1 VSSGA
6 IGLADTRPLA
16 RAATSTRLVRA
27 IAAAG
32 AVAAATFA
40 LTAALR
46 EPPAS
51 AGLLPAGSDGVVVLD
66 LSASIPPQTYRRVA
80 LTLDRLARSNGRYGL
95 VVFSDTAYLALP
107 PRTPARELRTFE
119 RFFRVPPR
127 SGGILGT
134 PAENP
139 WTHGFSAGTR
149 ISTGLSVA
157 LEAIR
162 RDRLSEPAVLLV
174 SDLDNEIR
182 DIEPLARVAVEYRER
197 RIPLH
202 VVALD
207 AAPEDRRT
215 LESLVGRPA
224 DVVDAPDPRTAGTL
238 GERRRD
244 RTPVVAAGV
253 AAAFLALLV
262 VVGGRL
268 RWSAA

>member
-1 VSSGA
+1 MSTDA
-6 IGLADTRPLA
+6 IGIADARPLA
-16 RAATSTRLVRA
+16 RAATLTRVARA

-32 AVAAATFA
+32 AATAATFA

-46 EPPAS
+46 EPPA
-51 AGLLPAGSDGVVVLD
+51 ATGLLPAGSNGVVVLD
-66 LSASIPPQTYRRVA
+66 LSASIPPRTYRRVA
-80 LTLDRLARSNGRYGL
+80 LTLDRLARSHERFGL

-127 SGGILGT
+127 TGGVLGT

-157 LEAIR
+157 LEAISR
-162 RDRLSEPAVLLV
+162 ERLSDAAVLLI
-174 SDLDNEIR
+174 SDLDNDIR
-182 DIEPLARVAVEYRER
+182 DIEPLARLAVEYRER
-197 RIPLH
+197 GVPLH

-215 LESLVGRPA
+215 LETLVGRPA
-224 DVVDAPDPRTAGTL
+224 DVVDAPDPRAAGTFVV
-238 GERRRD
+238 RRRD
-244 RTPVVAAGV
+244 RTPVVAAAV
-253 AAAFLALLV
+253 AAGFLALLIAI
-262 VVGGRL
+262 GARL
-268 RWSAA
+268 RWSTT